1 MRGLFSFAVAILVAL
16 VLCYFAASVMS
27 ISEYHAAGQK
37 RLQLQVIAQAYN
49 QTDAAYDETVIDAVL
64 DSAYASG
71 AAAGCNPAASGSL
84 ANALQA
90 RVQSYVSATA
100 ANLTGAFDST
110 AETNAGWTGTSL
122 STQANPDETLVPSCS
137 AGLSLVMSSATA
149 TVEFPFNVTSTDG
162 LTGAFSRQFSK
173 SYDILSNYSESN
185 NSFTVLVRRDGA
197 ELRCINVAC

>member
-16 VLCYFAASVMS
+16 VLCYFATSVMS

-49 QTDAAYDETVIDAVL
+49 QTDAVYDETVIDAIL
-64 DSAYASG
+64 DSAYASS

-84 ANALQA
+84 SNALQA
-90 RVQSYVSATA
+90 RVQSYVSATT

-110 AETNAGWTGTSL
+110 AVTNAGWTGTSL
-122 STQANPDETLVPSCS
+122 STQPKTDETLVPSCS
-137 AGLSLVMSSATA
+137 AGLSLVMSSTTA
-149 TVEFPFNVTSTDG
+149 AVAFPFNVTSTDK
-162 LTGAFSRQFSK
+162 LNGAFYRQFSK
-173 SYDILSNYSESN
+173 SYDILSNYSASN
-185 NSFTVLVRRDGA
+185 KSFTVLVRRDGA